1 MKTLLLSALA
11 AVSMIATG
19 AAGTIPKN
27 SKVKLELISITKID
41 NGKIK
46 PAMKFFKGTPSSLKV
61 GKTYDFKMGGSSK
74 LTGPGGVTIANA
86 KDSKLKALHLEYLK
100 GTGVSSIY
108 LDYKA
113 SGTGNQNVFVEF
125 AAAFQANNQGKPVA
139 VTLTYLDIKAYPNFS
154 NQSITYVFEVV
165 DQ

>member
-19 AAGTIPKN
+19 VAGTIPKN
-27 SKVKLELISITKID
+27 SKIKLELVSVTKID

-46 PAMKFFKGTPSSLKV
+46 PSMKFFKGTPSTLKV
-61 GKTYDFKMGGSSK
+61 GKTYDFKMGGTGK
-74 LTGPGGVTIANA
+74 LTGPGGVNIAHA

-100 GTGVSSIY
+100 IAGVSNFY

-113 SGTGNQNVFVEF
+113 SGTGNQNVSVEF
-125 AAAFQANNQGKPVA
+125 AAAFQANNKGKPVA
-139 VTLTYLDIKAYPNFS
+139 VTLTYLDIKAYPKFS
-154 NQSITYVFEVV
+154 NQSITYVFEVA
-165 DQ
+165 DK

>member
-27 SKVKLELISITKID
+27 SKVKLELVSVTKVD

-46 PAMKFFKGTPSSLKV
+46 PIMKFFKGAPSELKV
-61 GKTYDFKMGGSSK
+61 GNTYDFKMGGTGK
-74 LTGPGGVTIANA
+74 LTGPGGVDIANVTD
-86 KDSKLKALHLEYLK
+86 KKLKALHLEYLK
-100 GTGVSSIY
+100 IAGVSNFY

-113 SGTGNQNVFVEF
+113 SGAGNKNVFIEF
-125 AAAFQANNQGKPVA
+125 GAAFQ
-139 VTLTYLDIKAYPNFS
+139 
-154 NQSITYVFEVV
+154 
-165 DQ
+165 